1 MAGGEEFPGVMA
13 PSRARAVLSLHSGV
27 LGEIEVK
34 FSHCNSKRRQRSLA
48 KYKEHSDITCQIIYH
63 DGGPVMTTRFPSI
76 RARFCEHVHSLV
88 NRSLNSN

>member
-34 FSHCNSKRRQRSLA
+34 FSHCQREDRDHLPSTKSIVISLA
-48 KYKEHSDITCQIIYH
+48 KLFTMMEGQ
-63 DGGPVMTTRFPSI
+63 
-76 RARFCEHVHSLV
+76 
-88 NRSLNSN
+88 